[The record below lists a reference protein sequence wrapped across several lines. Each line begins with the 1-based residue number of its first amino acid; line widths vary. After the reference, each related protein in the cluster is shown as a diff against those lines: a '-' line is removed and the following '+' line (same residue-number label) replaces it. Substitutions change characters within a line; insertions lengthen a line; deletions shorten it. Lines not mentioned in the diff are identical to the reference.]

1 MNQNNNTTRMT
12 FAQKLAI
19 GIPLAIAARIHR
31 DEHDSLFERRA
42 TSIKSEAQIK
52 TEEQIAYLKAT
63 APINAPDYSIPLVEV
78 PAADYKRQLT
88 RFSET
93 QERKV
98 YWEEMKAPTA
108 PGGTREWSKQFDKAA
123 QAVSRK
129 YHLSPKEQDDLSN
142 DGLFLNW
149 LPGEA

>member
-12 FAQKLAI
+12 FAQKLAM
-19 GIPLAIAARIHR
+19 GIPLATAAIFIATNMTR
-31 DEHDSLFERRA
+31 SSSGTP
-42 TSIKSEAQIK
+42 TSIESEARIK